1 MQQCIRTSH
10 NLEAKYTA
18 SFRILYHALNDPPSD
33 HKISVS
39 QIISSSSS
47 NFQFPTFSSSF
58 PPKRDGF
65 RSCAFLSSYRV
76 FFSLFLSLFSV
87 IFCLSCC
94 CAWFC
99 CCFRTTWLF
108 RRRCRH
114 FRWCGCDCCAFHSR
128 FSTTRFICTVPLLNF
143 SMNAR
148 IFGSQH
154 RVVC

>member
-1 MQQCIRTSH
+1 MQQCIRTSRTLDK
-10 NLEAKYTA
+10 N
-18 SFRILYHALNDPPSD
+18 ILPAFY
-33 HKISVS
+33 
-39 QIISSSSS
+39 SSSTLSTIPFRS
-47 NFQFPTFSSSF
+47 QDKRTSTYFIFLVQFPTFSSSF

-65 RSCAFLSSYRV
+65 RSCAFSSSYRV
-76 FFSLFLSLFSV
+76 FFFSLFLSLFSV

-108 RRRCRH
+108 RRRCH

-128 FSTTRFICTVPLLNF
+128 FSTTRFICTVPVLNF
-143 SMNAR
+143 LMNAR